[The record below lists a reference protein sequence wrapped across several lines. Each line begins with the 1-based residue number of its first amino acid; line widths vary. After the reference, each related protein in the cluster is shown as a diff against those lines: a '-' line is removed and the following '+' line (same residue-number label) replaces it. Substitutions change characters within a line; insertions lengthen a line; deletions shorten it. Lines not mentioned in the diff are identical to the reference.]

1 MLIYLDTHVI
11 VWLYAGTVDK
21 FTPLAKEL
29 INQHELYISPVVRL
43 ELQYLFEIQ
52 RISDDSAQI
61 VAELAQRIDL
71 RVCEKNF
78 DAIVMQALT
87 VSWTRDPFDRLI
99 VAHAALHQN
108 ILLSKDHN
116 IRQNY
121 PFAKWEAE
129 ADPLLP
135 PTG

>member
-1 MLIYLDTHVI
+1 MIYLDTHVV
-11 VWLYAGTVDK
+11 VWLYAGTEGK
-21 FTPLAKEL
+21 FTSLAKEL
-29 INQHELYISPVVRL
+29 INTHDLYISPVVRL

-52 RISDDSAQI
+52 RISDDSAKI
-61 VAELAQRIDL
+61 VAELSQRIDL

-78 DAIVMQALT
+78 NAIVTQAMT

-99 VAHAALHQN
+99 VAHAGLHEN

-116 IRQNY
+116 ILKNY

-129 ADPLLP
+129 AEPPLP
-135 PTG
+135 STG